1 MFFQAEL
8 LTLKPTFLSIS
19 FNNGNINP
27 GYMKTCTCGMTKQ
40 ENEVYQNYNNESIDR
55 AGFDLDPTTE
65 DQAK

>member
-1 MFFQAEL
+1 MNQFTSGKITAEEYL
-8 LTLKPTFLSIS
+8 E
-19 FNNGNINP
+19 
-27 GYMKTCTCGMTKQ
+27 Q